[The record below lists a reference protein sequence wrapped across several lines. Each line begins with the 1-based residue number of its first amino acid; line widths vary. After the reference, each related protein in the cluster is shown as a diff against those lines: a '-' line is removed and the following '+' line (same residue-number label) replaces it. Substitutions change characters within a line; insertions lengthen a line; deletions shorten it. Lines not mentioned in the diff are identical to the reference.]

1 MASRY
6 GSRSFI
12 FNNNEEYR
20 KAFFNDRGVKEI
32 VQYETADFSYPTL
45 DEMDSLSTVTVR
57 WSATSKL
64 YNLASEYYGSPTYWW
79 VIAWFNKKPTE
90 SHIKPGDVI
99 RVPTSLGSILSVM
112 GY

>member
-20 KAFFNDRGVKEI
+20 KAFFNDRGISEI

-45 DEMDSLSTVTVR
+45 DEMDSLSTITIR

-64 YNLASEYYGSPTYWW
+64 YNLSSEYYGSPTYWW
-79 VIAWFNKKPTE
+79 VIALYNKKPTE
-90 SHIKPGDVI
+90 AEFKIGDVVY
-99 RVPTSLGSILSVM
+99 VPLPLDVILGYYGV
-112 GY
+112 